1 MSSHMSYA
9 QLRHRTWVYRRTFPR
24 DVQPL
29 LGTAL
34 KRSLQTGD
42 VREARTRVAHLNAT
56 FEEMVTEA
64 RSRMASG
71 YYGELAEDGHTLR
84 LPVALPQFQRRVRLI
99 GQDPVVDLVNR
110 FLEDRSKVLR
120 PETFQAV
127 RYGLG
132 LFVSVYGQ
140 QAIGSLSL
148 AEGRAYL
155 KLLATLPRQGDANA
169 HGKRLSG
176 TTQARL
182 WGVVRQFLSWA
193 VIESYLARDP
203 FEGLPA
209 PRIAHASYVVMDDA
223 EVVSLL
229 EGGHPLLRPLL
240 LLCLL
245 SGLRSGEATGL
256 TAEDVVSKGGN
267 LGAFVSVRQNT
278 LRSLK
283 SQAAE
288 REVPLHRL
296 LERHLLPTLP
306 TSGPLFPDLSVD
318 RVVKLFARD
327 RTRLGLKRP
336 GLVFHSTRKWFTTQ
350 CERAGV
356 PEHFTA
362 SLVGH
367 QSARSANRLTYGL
380 YSAGISDTQKRE
392 IIDQIRLPEGIGL

>member
-1 MSSHMSYA
+1 MSYA

-34 KRSLQTGD
+34 KRSLKTGD
-42 VREARTRVAHLNAT
+42 VREAKVRVAQLNAT
-56 FEEMVTEA
+56 FEEMVSETRA
-64 RSRMASG
+64 RIASG
-71 YYGELAEDGHTLR
+71 YYGRVAEDGRTLH
-84 LPVALPQFQRRVRLI
+84 LPIALPQFQRRVRLI
-99 GQDPVVDLVNR
+99 GQDPVADLVNR
-110 FLEDRSKVLR
+110 FLKDRSKALH
-120 PETFQAV
+120 PDTFQAL

-140 QAIGSLSL
+140 QAIGSLSKE
-148 AEGRAYL
+148 EGRAYL
-155 KLLATLPRQGDANA
+155 KLLASLPARGARKGD
-169 HGKRLSG
+169 GRRLSG

-193 VIESYLARDP
+193 VTESYLANDP

-209 PRIAHASYVVMDDA
+209 PQVSHASYAVLDDR
-223 EVVSLL
+223 EVVCLL
-229 EGGHPLLRPLL
+229 KGSHPLLRPLL

-256 TAEDVVSKGGN
+256 MAEDVVRKEDN
-267 LGAFVSVRQNT
+267 LGAFLSVRENP

-283 SQAAE
+283 SKAAE
-288 REVPLHRL
+288 REVPLHGL
-296 LERHLLPTLP
+296 LERHLLPILP
-306 TSGPLFPDLSVD
+306 KSGPLFPALSVD
-318 RVVKLFARD
+318 RVVKFFARD
-327 RTRLGLKRP
+327 RERLGLKRP

-367 QSARSANRLTYGL
+367 QTARSANRLTYGL
-380 YSAGISDTQKRE
+380 YSAGITDIQKRE
-392 IIDQIRLPEGIGL
+392 IIDQIRLPEELGL